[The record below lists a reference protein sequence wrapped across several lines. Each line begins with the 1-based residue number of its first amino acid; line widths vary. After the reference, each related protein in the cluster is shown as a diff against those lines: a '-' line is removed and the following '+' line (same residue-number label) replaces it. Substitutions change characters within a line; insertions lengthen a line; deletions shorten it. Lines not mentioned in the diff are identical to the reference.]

1 MTKNLAW
8 AVVVI
13 TAALLQSNWLGRLSV
28 LGAVPDFS
36 VLLVVYFAL
45 TEGEERAMWTG
56 VLGGLFQDVAGSS
69 ILGHHI
75 LCLVTIGYVIGRLS
89 SRLLTFHP
97 AVKAGLVFGAA
108 LVNGALYVII
118 DYVQKPDP
126 NAVNLLLTRVVPVAF
141 YTAIVTPLAFWLL
154 DRIAERF
161 LGTQG
166 GAA

>member
-1 MTKNLAW
+1 MTKNLVW

-13 TAALLQSNWLGRLSV
+13 MAALLQSNWLGRLSV

-56 VLGGLFQDVAGSS
+56 VLGGLFQDVAGSA
-69 ILGHHI
+69 ILGHHV

-97 AVKAGLVFGAA
+97 AVKACLVFGAA

-126 NAVNLLLTRVVPVAF
+126 SAVNFLITRVVPVSF

-154 DRIAERF
+154 DRIAERIP
-161 LGTQG
+161 GSQG
-166 GAA
+166 GAT